1 MNWTVTFYTAL
12 LFFILT
18 PAVLVRLPPKGNKYT
33 VAAFHALVFALVF
46 HFTGKMVWR
55 LSSGMEGFQE
65 ELTQQQI
72 DALQQAAKT
81 ACAKKGGSWTNNSC
95 DTTNATST
103 QRDAIQVATTGALA
117 KGKAQCI
124 KPLKDGGWCDT
135 SKQIKDSS
143 GNLIAPI
150 CASDNT
156 NGCYYNGPR
165 NAPPGRG
172 FSIGPSIATKDEMQA
187 WGFAN

>member
-55 LSSGMEGFQE
+55 LSSGMEGFSE
-65 ELTQQQI
+65 GLTQQQI
-72 DALQQAAKT
+72 DALQTKATQECK
-81 ACAKKGGSWTNNSC
+81 KKGGSWKNNMC
-95 DTTNATST
+95 DTTDATPT
-103 QRDAIQVATTGALA
+103 QISAIQVATKAALV

-124 KPLKDGGWCDT
+124 KPLNDGGWCDT
-135 SKQIKDSS
+135 TKQIKDSS
-143 GNLIAPI
+143 GKLIAPV
-150 CASDNT
+150 CASDN
-156 NGCYYNGPR
+156 NKGCYYNGPP
-165 NAPPGRG
+165 NPSPGRG
-172 FSIGPSIATKDEMQA
+172 FAIGTSIATVDDMQT